1 MALCIHD
8 LVGELRLRV
17 PIYYSMAMLLFH
29 GFTLQLISRY
39 YYHYFSLLLL
49 LLLYAIYLYLPGTPS
64 VRRVHTWC
72 AAAAAPQLSSA
83 D

>member
-49 LLLYAIYLYLPGTPS
+49 LLYAIYLPTGHS
-64 VRRVHTWC
+64 VSPTRTYMVCRR
-72 AAAAAPQLSSA
+72 AAAPQLSSA